1 MGEAERNGKSA
12 GESRGRRGRFG
23 ERGRRERGKWRGGV
37 DFAGVHSELGG
48 MINYRSERAG
58 G

>member
-12 GESRGRRGRFG
+12 GESWGRGGRDG
-23 ERGRRERGKWRGGV
+23 VRGRRERGKWRGGEG
-37 DFAGVHSELGG
+37 FAEVNKELGG